1 MADTLE
7 QQLLT
12 ALAGMTAH
20 EMTQSEK
27 ELLDLVKKANPGTA
41 GDLAYDNVLISP
53 AGVVSGRVDGRTA
66 QAVLV
71 GLPEKGISE
80 KPKSVFYYR
89 VDLAILFQQINA
101 SVGLGIKAD
110 MTTWDLIPAINAK
123 YGTTL
128 TEDDIVKTVVDST
141 VLPGTATIVANDG
154 NVKYVGQFTVAFDNS
169 ALLLSDIVLDDSL
182 EGFNYPNSDLTKG
195 QATIY
200 SYSLESAEESTAFW
214 TALEVDQ
221 PLPAA
226 AADHVN
232 ALYGLDND
240 EIWAFKGTDPATYN
254 LEGSVVKYVGDNDS
268 AAILASLGIQ
278 TNPIFGKVAVFQLG
292 DSCSNFAGLFVV
304 GWELVPVAPVEP

>member
-12 ALAGMTAH
+12 ALAAVTPHDMTK
-20 EMTQSEK
+20 SEK

-53 AGVVSGRVDGRTA
+53 AAAVAGRPDGRTA

-71 GLPEKGISE
+71 GIPEKGISE

-89 VDLAILFQQINA
+89 VDLGILFQQINA
-101 SVGLGIKAD
+101 SVGLGVKAS

-123 YGTTL
+123 YGTTF
-128 TEDDIVKTVVDST
+128 TEDDIVKTVVDGT
-141 VLPGTATIVANDG
+141 VLPGTATIAAVDG
-154 NVKYVGQFTVAFDNS
+154 NVKYVGQFTVTFDNS

-182 EGFNYPNSDLTKG
+182 EGFNYPNSDTTKG

-200 SYSLESAEESTAFW
+200 SYSLEAAEESVAFW
-214 TALEVDQ
+214 TALEVDTA
-221 PLPAA
+221 LPAA
-226 AADHVN
+226 AADHIN

-240 EIWAFKGTDPATYN
+240 EIWAFKGTTPATYN
-254 LEGSVVKYVGDNDS
+254 LEGAMVKYVGTNDA

-278 TNPIFGKVAVFQLG
+278 TNPIFGKVAIFQLAEP
-292 DSCSNFAGLFVV
+292 CSNFAGLFMV
-304 GWELVPVAPVEP
+304 GWELQAAPAV

>member
-20 EMTQSEK
+20 EMTQSER

-71 GLPEKGISE
+71 GIPEKGISE

-128 TEDDIVKTVVDST
+128 TEDDIVQTPVDST

-254 LEGSVVKYVGDNDS
+254 LEGSVVKYVGDNDT

-292 DSCSNFAGLFVV
+292 ASCSNFAGLFVV
-304 GWELVPVAPVEP
+304 GWELTPVV